1 MKRFFRLFV
10 AAVCVSI
17 LFPLAA
23 EAQFGHTTNV
33 GRTFGGA
40 NVGTTNLDS
49 GLKFGVD
56 VDNLAMRGYYDAD
69 GYSGDESTEYYY
81 AWEVLANVGY
91 QFNPHLYCG
100 LSIGGGSTPSDMDD
114 PRFIAAVALRSYL
127 SQGKTAP
134 MVSLNVGYMNYFGD
148 DSTVYASPGVGVRFG
163 LGERSGISVQFVAVM
178 DMLYYKD
185 DGGLGFGLRLG
196 YDF

>member
-1 MKRFFRLFV
+1 MKRFLRLFV

-23 EAQFGHTTNV
+23 EAQFGHTANV

-40 NVGTTNLDS
+40 NVGTTNLGS

-56 VDNLAMRGYYDAD
+56 VDNLIMREVYYEGSQEYYDN
-69 GYSGDESTEYYY
+69 YY

-100 LSIGGGSTPSDMDD
+100 LSIGGGSTLDMDE
-114 PRFIAAVALRSYL
+114 PKYIAALAFRSYFTK
-127 SQGKTAP
+127 GKIAP
-134 MVSLNVGYMNYFGD
+134 MASLNVGYMYYD
-148 DSTVYASPGVGVRFG
+148 ESTVYASPGVGVRFG

-178 DMLYYKD
+178 DMLYLND

>member
-1 MKRFFRLFV
+1 MKRFLRLFV

-23 EAQFGHTTNV
+23 EAQFGHTANV

-40 NVGTTNLDS
+40 NVGTTNLGS

-56 VDNLAMRGYYDAD
+56 VDNLIMREVEYNGSQEYY
-69 GYSGDESTEYYY
+69 GSYY

-100 LSIGGGSTPSDMDD
+100 LSIGGGSTLDMDE
-114 PRFIAAVALRSYL
+114 PKYIAALAFRSYFTK
-127 SQGKTAP
+127 GKIAP
-134 MVSLNVGYMNYFGD
+134 MASLNVGYMYYD
-148 DSTVYASPGVGVRFG
+148 ESTVYASPGVGVRFG

-178 DMLYYKD
+178 DMLYWKD

>member
-1 MKRFFRLFV
+1 MKRFLRLFV

-23 EAQFGHTTNV
+23 EAQFGHTANV

-40 NVGTTNLDS
+40 NVGTTNLGS

-56 VDNLAMRGYYDAD
+56 VDNLIMREVEYNGSQEYY
-69 GYSGDESTEYYY
+69 GSYY

-100 LSIGGGSTPSDMDD
+100 LSIGGGSTLDMDD
-114 PRFIAAVALRSYL
+114 PRFIAALAFRSYFTK
-127 SQGKTAP
+127 GKIAP
-134 MVSLNVGYMNYFGD
+134 MASLNVGYMYYD
-148 DSTVYASPGVGVRFG
+148 ESTVYASPGVGVRFG
-163 LGERSGISVQFVAVM
+163 LGERSGISVQFVSVM
-178 DMLYYKD
+178 DMLYLED

>member
-1 MKRFFRLFV
+1 MKRFLRLFV

-23 EAQFGHTTNV
+23 EAQFGHTANV

-40 NVGTTNLDS
+40 NVGTTNLGS

-56 VDNLAMRGYYDAD
+56 VDNLIMMEEYWKDGSSQEYYDH
-69 GYSGDESTEYYY
+69 YY

-100 LSIGGGSTPSDMDD
+100 LSIGGGSTLDMDE
-114 PRFIAAVALRSYL
+114 PKYIAALAFRSYFTK
-127 SQGKTAP
+127 GKIAP
-134 MVSLNVGYMNYFGD
+134 MASLNVGYMYYD
-148 DSTVYASPGVGVRFG
+148 ESTVYASPGVGVRFG

-178 DMLYYKD
+178 DMLYLKED
-185 DGGLGFGLRLG
+185 SGFGLRLG

>member
-1 MKRFFRLFV
+1 MKRFLRLFV

-23 EAQFGHTTNV
+23 EAQFGHTANV

-40 NVGTTNLDS
+40 NVGTTNLGS

-56 VDNLAMRGYYDAD
+56 VYNLIMREVEYNGSQEYYD
-69 GYSGDESTEYYY
+69 SYY

-100 LSIGGGSTPSDMDD
+100 LSIGGGSTLDMDE
-114 PRFIAAVALRSYL
+114 PKYIAALAFRSYFTK
-127 SQGKTAP
+127 GKIAP
-134 MVSLNVGYMNYFGD
+134 MASLNVGYMYYD
-148 DSTVYASPGVGVRFG
+148 ESTVYASPGVGVRFG
-163 LGERSGISVQFVAVM
+163 LGERSGISVQLVAVM
-178 DMLYYKD
+178 DMLYLND

>member
-1 MKRFFRLFV
+1 MKRFLRLFV

-23 EAQFGHTTNV
+23 EAQFGHTANV

-40 NVGTTNLDS
+40 NVGTTNLGS

-69 GYSGDESTEYYY
+69 GYSGEESVKYYY

-100 LSIGGGSTPSDMDD
+100 LSIGAAPDTTEDD
-114 PRFIAAVALRSYL
+114 TRFIAAVALRSYL
-127 SQGKTAP
+127 SQGKIAP
-134 MVSLNVGYMNYFGD
+134 MASLNVGYMNYFGD

-163 LGERSGISVQFVAVM
+163 LGERSGISVQFVAVI

>member
-1 MKRFFRLFV
+1 MKRFLRLFV

-23 EAQFGHTTNV
+23 EAQFGHTANV

-40 NVGTTNLDS
+40 NVGTTNLGS

-56 VDNLAMRGYYDAD
+56 VDNLIMREVYTLDGSSQEYYDN
-69 GYSGDESTEYYY
+69 YY

-100 LSIGGGSTPSDMDD
+100 LSIGGGNTLDMDE
-114 PRFIAAVALRSYL
+114 PKYIAALAFRSYFTK
-127 SQGKTAP
+127 GKIAP
-134 MVSLNVGYMNYFGD
+134 MASLNVGYMYYDGA
-148 DSTVYASPGVGVRFG
+148 TVYASPGVGVRFG

-178 DMLYYKD
+178 DVLYLKD
-185 DGGLGFGLRLG
+185 DNGLGFGLRLG

>member
-1 MKRFFRLFV
+1 MKRFLRLFV

-23 EAQFGHTTNV
+23 EAQFGHTANV

-40 NVGTTNLDS
+40 NVGTTNLGS

-56 VDNLAMRGYYDAD
+56 VDNLIMREVEYNGSQEYY
-69 GYSGDESTEYYY
+69 GSYY

-100 LSIGGGSTPSDMDD
+100 LSIGGGSTLDMDE
-114 PRFIAAVALRSYL
+114 PKYIAALAFRSYFTK
-127 SQGKTAP
+127 GKIAP
-134 MVSLNVGYMNYFGD
+134 MASLNVGYMYYD
-148 DSTVYASPGVGVRFG
+148 ESTVYASPGVGVRFG
-163 LGERSGISVQFVAVM
+163 LGERSGISVQLVAVM
-178 DMLYYKD
+178 DMLYLND

>member
-1 MKRFFRLFV
+1 MKRFLRLFV

-23 EAQFGHTTNV
+23 EAQFGHTANV

-40 NVGTTNLDS
+40 NVGTTNPGS

-56 VDNLAMRGYYDAD
+56 VDNLIMREVEYNGSQEYY
-69 GYSGDESTEYYY
+69 GSYY

-100 LSIGGGSTPSDMDD
+100 LSIGGGSTLDMDE
-114 PRFIAAVALRSYL
+114 PKYIAALAFRSYFTK
-127 SQGKTAP
+127 GKIAP
-134 MVSLNVGYMNYFGD
+134 MASLNVGYMYYD
-148 DSTVYASPGVGVRFG
+148 ESTVYASPGVGVRFG
-163 LGERSGISVQFVAVM
+163 FGERSGISVQLVAVM
-178 DMLYYKD
+178 DMLYLND

>member
-1 MKRFFRLFV
+1 MKRFLRLFV

-23 EAQFGHTTNV
+23 EAQFGHTANV

-40 NVGTTNLDS
+40 NVGTTNLGS

-56 VDNLAMRGYYDAD
+56 VDNLIMRDV
-69 GYSGDESTEYYY
+69 YSIDEREYCDNYY

-100 LSIGGGSTPSDMDD
+100 LSIGGGSTLDMDD
-114 PRFIAAVALRSYL
+114 PRFIAAVALRSYFTK
-127 SQGKTAP
+127 GKIAP
-134 MVSLNVGYMNYFGD
+134 MASLNVGYMYYD
-148 DSTVYASPGVGVRFG
+148 ESTVYASPGVGVRFG

-178 DMLYYKD
+178 DMLYLND

>member
-1 MKRFFRLFV
+1 MKRFLRLFI
-10 AAVCVSI
+10 ATVCVSI

-23 EAQFGHTTNV
+23 EAQFGHTANV

-40 NVGTTNLDS
+40 NVGTTNLGS

-56 VDNLAMRGYYDAD
+56 VDNLIMMEEYWKDGSSQEYYDN
-69 GYSGDESTEYYY
+69 YY

-100 LSIGGGSTPSDMDD
+100 LSIGGGSTLDMDE
-114 PRFIAAVALRSYL
+114 PKYIAALAFRSYFTK
-127 SQGKTAP
+127 GKIAP
-134 MVSLNVGYMNYFGD
+134 MASLNVGYMKYFGD
-148 DSTVYASPGVGVRFG
+148 DSSVYASPGVGVRFG

-178 DMLYYKD
+178 DMLYLRD

>member
-1 MKRFFRLFV
+1 MKRFLRLFV

-23 EAQFGHTTNV
+23 EAQFGHTANV

-40 NVGTTNLDS
+40 NVGTTNLGS

-56 VDNLAMRGYYDAD
+56 VDNLIMREVE
-69 GYSGDESTEYYY
+69 YSGSQKYYGDYY

-100 LSIGGGSTPSDMDD
+100 LSIGGGSTLDMDD
-114 PRFIAAVALRSYL
+114 PRFIAALAFRSYFTK
-127 SQGKTAP
+127 GKIAP
-134 MVSLNVGYMNYFGD
+134 MASLNVGYMYYD
-148 DSTVYASPGVGVRFG
+148 ESTVYASPGVGVRFG
-163 LGERSGISVQFVAVM
+163 LGERSGISVQFVSVM
-178 DMLYYKD
+178 DMLYLED

>member
-1 MKRFFRLFV
+1 MKRFLRLFV

-23 EAQFGHTTNV
+23 EAQFGHTANM

-40 NVGTTNLDS
+40 NVGTTNLGS
-49 GLKFGVD
+49 GLKFGAD
-56 VDNLAMRGYYDAD
+56 VNNLIMREVHAHDGSSQEYYDN
-69 GYSGDESTEYYY
+69 YY

-100 LSIGGGSTPSDMDD
+100 LSIGGGSTLDMDE
-114 PRFIAAVALRSYL
+114 PKYIAALAFRSYFTK
-127 SQGKTAP
+127 GKIAP
-134 MVSLNVGYMNYFGD
+134 MASLNVGYMYYYD
-148 DSTVYASPGVGVRFG
+148 ESTVYASPGVGVRFG
-163 LGERSGISVQFVAVM
+163 LGKRSGISVQFVAVM
-178 DMLYYKD
+178 DVLYLND
-185 DGGLGFGLRLG
+185 DNGLSFGLRMG

>member
-1 MKRFFRLFV
+1 MKRFLRLFV

-23 EAQFGHTTNV
+23 EAQFGHTANV

-40 NVGTTNLDS
+40 NVGTTNLGS

-56 VDNLAMRGYYDAD
+56 VDNLIMREVEYNGSQEYY
-69 GYSGDESTEYYY
+69 GSYY

-100 LSIGGGSTPSDMDD
+100 LSIGGGSTLDMDE
-114 PRFIAAVALRSYL
+114 PKYIAALAFRSYFTK
-127 SQGKTAP
+127 GKIAP
-134 MVSLNVGYMNYFGD
+134 MASLNVGYMYYD
-148 DSTVYASPGVGVRFG
+148 ESTVYASPGVGVRFG
-163 LGERSGISVQFVAVM
+163 LGERSGISVQFVSVM
-178 DMLYYKD
+178 DMLYLED

>member
-1 MKRFFRLFV
+1 
-10 AAVCVSI
+10 
-17 LFPLAA
+17 
-23 EAQFGHTTNV
+23 
-33 GRTFGGA
+33 
-40 NVGTTNLDS
+40 
-49 GLKFGVD
+49 
-56 VDNLAMRGYYDAD
+56 
-69 GYSGDESTEYYY
+69 
-81 AWEVLANVGY
+81 
-91 QFNPHLYCG
+91 
-100 LSIGGGSTPSDMDD
+100 
-114 PRFIAAVALRSYL
+114 
-127 SQGKTAP
+127 

>member
-1 MKRFFRLFV
+1 MKRFLRLFV

-23 EAQFGHTTNV
+23 EAQFGHTANV

-40 NVGTTNLDS
+40 NVGTTNLGS

-56 VDNLAMRGYYDAD
+56 VDNLIMREEHYNGSQEYYDN
-69 GYSGDESTEYYY
+69 YY

-100 LSIGGGSTPSDMDD
+100 LSIGGGSTLDMDE
-114 PRFIAAVALRSYL
+114 PKYIAALAFRSYFTK
-127 SQGKTAP
+127 GKIAP
-134 MVSLNVGYMNYFGD
+134 MASLNVGYMYYD
-148 DSTVYASPGVGVRFG
+148 ESTVYASPGVGVRFG

-178 DMLYYKD
+178 DMLYLKED
-185 DGGLGFGLRLG
+185 SGFGLRLG

>member
-1 MKRFFRLFV
+1 MKRFLRLFV

-23 EAQFGHTTNV
+23 EAQFGHTANV

-40 NVGTTNLDS
+40 NVGTTNPGS

-56 VDNLAMRGYYDAD
+56 VDNLIMREVYYEGSQEYCD
-69 GYSGDESTEYYY
+69 YYY
-81 AWEVLANVGY
+81 GWDVLANVGY

-100 LSIGGGSTPSDMDD
+100 LSIGGGSGMGEPGY
-114 PRFIAAVALRSYL
+114 IAALAFRSYFTK
-127 SQGKTAP
+127 GKIAP
-134 MVSLNVGYMNYFGD
+134 MASLNVGYMYYD
-148 DSTVYASPGVGVRFG
+148 ESTVYASPGVGVRFG

-178 DMLYYKD
+178 NMLYLND
-185 DGGLGFGLRLG
+185 DEGRSFGLRLG